1 MKKQIDSF
9 KLSSSKN
16 IKLEIL
22 LFVLIIIAVMLIGLL
37 INLKYNQFKEENK
50 KLFATLNYCNK
61 INIEI
66 DNNNLIKMSLT
77 KKDIQSNNSCVP
89 SSSHNIDSQRLSKH
103 SNISSTNESA
113 AVPRRMILLKRWNV
127 SLLSRR
133 R

>member
-37 INLKYNQFKEENK
+37 INLKYNQFKEENQ
-50 KLFATLNYCNK
+50 KLFDTLNYCNK

-66 DNNNLIKMSLT
+66 DNANLIKINEVEKCLT
-77 KKDIQSNNSCVP
+77 LLNDSKK
-89 SSSHNIDSQRLSKH
+89 
-103 SNISSTNESA
+103 NE
-113 AVPRRMILLKRWNV
+113 VRDLMIKEMKTVKEFLILK
-127 SLLSRR
+127 
-133 R
+133 